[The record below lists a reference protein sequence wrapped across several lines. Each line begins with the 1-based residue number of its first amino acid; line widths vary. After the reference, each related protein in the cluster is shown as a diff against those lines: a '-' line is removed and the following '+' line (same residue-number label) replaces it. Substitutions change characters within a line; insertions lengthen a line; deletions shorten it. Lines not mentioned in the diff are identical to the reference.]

1 MTALDPKARRDQF
14 EAMNKAHPPVFSL
27 EEGGGTA
34 TLHLY
39 GAIGVYWGG
48 IDAATIV
55 PAIRAL
61 DVATLDVYINSPGGD
76 VWDGIA
82 IRNAIRQHPAHV
94 TTHVDG
100 LAASAA
106 SFIAVAGDEVIMSD
120 NAQLM
125 IHDAWTITLGNAE
138 DLREAA
144 DTLDLISQNIADMYA
159 RKAGGDAAD
168 WRELMKAETWY
179 SAREAVDAGLAD
191 RVDSDEL
198 SPDELSSDEL
208 VGVAGFDLSMFNHA
222 GRAAA
227 PSPQRK
233 GTPMTTTDAAQPT
246 LAPATGIPGAP
257 VAAEYAAGPQASV
270 TSAPA
275 ARTEDRP
282 VTLNSLMPQL
292 LDAARRENIADFT
305 ATINNAL
312 TNVILTDDA
321 GEAFTPPDKIGEVWT
336 AHREGRP
343 VIDSIGVRPLTST
356 KIEGWRWV
364 EPTPAPA
371 PYAGG
376 LVEVPT
382 GQWTTEPVSE
392 TPSRWAHGNRI
403 DRIYKDLGSP
413 DLISSLFSIL
423 DRNYQGVSEKAVL
436 TDLLSAATPLP
447 GLGAPLIDTITSAFI
462 EIKRVGGT
470 PSKMLVGE
478 QAFQDFAALTV
489 ADLPAWIANATGFVN
504 LPDGSASLANV
515 FDVDLSFDLA
525 PQAFLAY
532 DKRAASVFESPNI
545 HLEAL
550 VVPNGGIDIGWFAYG
565 GTLIND
571 ARAVVTA
578 TVTPP
583 AP

>member
-1 MTALDPKARRDQF
+1 MTLDPKARRDQF
-14 EAMNKAHPPVFSL
+14 ELMNKQHPPVWNL

-34 TLHLY
+34 ALHIY
-39 GAIGVYWGG
+39 GAIGGYWGE

-61 DVATLDVYINSPGGD
+61 DVAELEVYINSPGGD

-100 LAASAA
+100 IAASAA
-106 SFIAVAGDEVIMSD
+106 SFIAVAGDDVIMGD

-125 IHDAWTITLGNAE
+125 IHDAWTIMLGNA
-138 DLREAA
+138 DDMREAA

-159 RKAGGDAAD
+159 RKAGGDTAD
-168 WRELMKAETWY
+168 WRALMKAETWY
-179 SAREAVDAGLAD
+179 SDREAVDAGLAD

-198 SPDELSSDEL
+198 TPAAAAAFS
-208 VGVAGFDLSMFNHA
+208 LSMFNYA
-222 GRAAA
+222 GREAA
-227 PSPQRK
+227 PSPAAMATNRK
-233 GTPMTTTDAAQPT
+233 ETLMTEPT
-246 LAPATGIPGAP
+246 LAAAVGIPGEP
-257 VAAEYAAGPQASV
+257 VAAEYAAGPQAAI
-270 TSAPA
+270 TPPPA
-275 ARTEDRP
+275 ARTENRP

-312 TNVILTDDA
+312 TNVVLADDA

-382 GQWTTEPVSE
+382 GAWETEPVSE

-403 DRIYKDLGSP
+403 DRIYKDLGSA
-413 DLISSLFSIL
+413 DLISSLFAIL

-462 EIKRVGGT
+462 EIKRVGGVPT
-470 PSKMLVGE
+470 KMLVGE

-532 DKRAASVFESPNI
+532 DKRAATVFESPNI

-578 TVTPP
+578 TVTAP